1 VKRDRRTFSLRTDS
15 RRSRAAGHLLAVTTL
30 LALSAQTAVAQTRTD
45 SPQRQPPQRVSALP
59 DLLIVQ
65 SRVGRAQQRQGQIVI
80 PVTYGVRNAGRGDAG
95 SFRLGVRVGIG
106 KTAKRPREARLV
118 YAKGVADRFKLR
130 AGETREIRAEVVIE
144 DPHGSFVGREIR
156 LRSTIDVDARVRES
170 DETNNASL
178 GPLRLVEPGPRRVSP
193 QDTEPRR
200 VSPPSSDSQPTR
212 VREAPPR
219 ETPQRVRGETLS
231 TVGVVTLNP
240 DLSAA
245 GSDYETPHPGI
256 PPGPGAYANLDLS
269 PLYVGDDGG
278 AYYVTRRDQDVVF
291 LGEHPGQADYASVFR
306 GTLQGSRVEGSWWD
320 IPKGGRTGSGTLVIS
335 IEQAGRRLSVIS
347 QSGGFPVTSWEAIE
361 LDSINHPTAREQ
373 GFGTTSQE
381 DLDGLWRSQASSL
394 YLRELGADV
403 VGLLESDFA
412 AGGSP
417 MWARVFFGQRSAD
430 GSAFEGRFTDVPKGA
445 GEASIFDRFQVLS
458 ANRLRRDGGDQ
469 FTRGGGDLL
478 PPQVMTLFNAEL
490 MGEEIEQRLAE
501 RAVGFGYAIAKGGS
515 VVRTGGGGSRLL
527 AVDGGPLPFDGNT
540 QKGVQSTSKT
550 ITAAAA
556 MHVLESAGL
565 TVDNKMA
572 PYLPSYWVRG
582 SEVGKMTFRHLLDH
596 TSGLRGA
603 GNDSDEFENLRQ
615 SIANGAARDED
626 TGASL
631 FGIQKYANVNFALFR
646 LLIPYI
652 ENQDEMD
659 YFEGVQ
665 GMQGELLNQEC
676 SERYVH
682 YVRNHLLLP
691 AGLTN
696 PTTYYSSPNHAY
708 YYNFQRQD
716 VAGHVQAQD
725 QLQESGAGA
734 WVLSSREFAQFL
746 SALEQ
751 GQLIS
756 PPALAQMKADGLGL
770 WRRNRDSGTY
780 YSHGGSLGGGQ
791 QGPYGEGRGA
801 RAAIVLMP
809 NQIQAVVQVNSA
821 NNPSPA
827 HTADQLAGLLIEAYE
842 LALTTP

>member
-1 VKRDRRTFSLRTDS
+1 VNRDRGTFTRQTVYT
-15 RRSRAAGHLLAVTTL
+15 RSRASRLLLALTTL
-30 LALSAQTAVAQTRTD
+30 LALSAQAAVAQTRTD

-59 DLLIVQ
+59 DLLIAQ
-65 SRVGRAQQRQGQIVI
+65 SRIGRARQRQGQITI
-80 PVTYGVRNAGRGDAG
+80 PVTYVMRNAGRGHAG
-95 SFRLGVRVGIG
+95 SFRLGVKVGIG
-106 KTAKRPREARLV
+106 ETAKRPRTALLV
-118 YAKGVADRFKLR
+118 YAKGVADRFTLR
-130 AGETREIRAEVVIE
+130 SGESREIRADVVIE
-144 DPHGSFVGREIR
+144 DPRGTFVGREIR
-156 LRSTIDVDARVRES
+156 LRSTIDVDARVIES
-170 DETNNASL
+170 DETNNTSL
-178 GPLRLVEPGPRRVSP
+178 GPLRLVDSQPRRVSP

-219 ETPQRVRGETLS
+219 ESPQRVRGETLS
-231 TVGVVTLNP
+231 TVGEVTLSP
-240 DLSAA
+240 DLPSA
-245 GSDYETPHPGI
+245 GSGYETPHPVI
-256 PPGPGAYANLDLS
+256 PPGPGTYANFDLS

-278 AYYVTRRDQDVVF
+278 AYYVTRRGQDVVF
-291 LGEHPGQADYASVFR
+291 LGEHPGQADYANVFR
-306 GTLQGSRVEGSWWD
+306 GTLQGTRFEGSWWD
-320 IPKGGRTGSGTLVIS
+320 IPKGGSTGSGTLLIS
-335 IEQAGRRLSVIS
+335 AEQAGRRLSVIS
-347 QSGGFPVTSWEAIE
+347 QSGGFPVTSWEAVE
-361 LDSINHPTAREQ
+361 LDSISHPTAREQ

-417 MWARVFFGQRSAD
+417 MWARVFFGQRSPD
-430 GSAFEGRFTDVPKGA
+430 GSAVEGHFTDVPKGA
-445 GEASIFDRFQVLS
+445 GDASIFDRFQVLS
-458 ANRLRRDGGDQ
+458 ANRLQRDGGDQ

-478 PPQVMTLFNAEL
+478 PPQVMTLFNANL
-490 MGEEIEQRLAE
+490 MGEEIEQRLAD
-501 RAVGFGYAIAKGGS
+501 RAVGFGYAIAKRGS

-527 AVDGGPLPFDGNT
+527 AMDGGPLPFDGNT

-556 MHVLESAGL
+556 MHVLEAAGL
-565 TVDNKMA
+565 TVDNKMG
-572 PYLPSYWVRG
+572 PYLPSYWVIG
-582 SEVGKMTFRHLLDH
+582 SDVSKMTFRHLLDH
-596 TSGLRGA
+596 TSGLRGV
-603 GNDSDEFENLRQ
+603 GDPDEFESLRQ

-631 FGIQKYANVNFALFR
+631 FGIEEYDNVNFALFR

-659 YFEGVQ
+659 YFESVQ

-691 AGLTN
+691 AGLSN
-696 PTTYYSSPNHAY
+696 PTTYYSSSNQAY

-716 VAGHVQAQD
+716 VAGHAQTQD

-746 SALEQ
+746 TALEE

-756 PPALAQMKADGLGL
+756 PQALAQMKADGLGL
-770 WRRNRDSGTY
+770 RRSNRSSGTY

-791 QGPYGEGRGA
+791 HGAYGQGRGA

-827 HTADQLAGLLIEAYE
+827 HTAGQLAGLLIEAYE